1 MRVLWAHG
9 LEGSPGGSKP
19 TYLAEELGWDVL
31 APEMNAYGWTIAEQ
45 TRAVGDAIARD
56 AIVGGPD
63 LDVLMGS
70 SYGAL
75 ALANAAAVIEGNGS
89 NTPRLVLLAPAFGL
103 AENFRATV
111 GERLVVASGKNR
123 VLGHIFIMGSAER
136 SNSAGIS
143 CRLPIRCRGLKCL
156 IRQSSSTESRMKSY
170 PSKTLDELP
179 RNSMMSS

>member
-75 ALANAAAVIEGNGS
+75 ALANAAAVVEGNGS

-111 GERLVVASGKNR
+111 GEAGCREWEER
-123 VLGHIFIMGSAER
+123 VLGRIFIMGSTER

-156 IRQSSSTESRMKSY
+156 IRRSSSTESRMKSC